1 MLSIRSPALSF
12 FCKPIN
18 FFLIFLLYNRMFVSV
33 SEFFYKKNSEII
45 WFFDPP
51 PLYLQR
57 IIRETTMNATIHN
70 FNNAEKRKISAEG
83 RIVPVPSLLTNFHS
97 QTIIIKIT
105 STSQRIVAVPLSAGR
120 VLVPIGA

>member
-1 MLSIRSPALSF
+1 
-12 FCKPIN
+12 
-18 FFLIFLLYNRMFVSV
+18 MFVSV

-45 WFFDPP
+45 CFFDSPP
-51 PLYLQR
+51 YICKR

-105 STSQRIVAVPLSAGR
+105 STTQRIVAVPLSAGR

>member
-1 MLSIRSPALSF
+1 
-12 FCKPIN
+12 
-18 FFLIFLLYNRMFVSV
+18 MFVSV
-33 SEFFYKKNSEII
+33 SEFFTKKIRKLFG
-45 WFFDPP
+45 FFIP

-57 IIRETTMNATIHN
+57 IIRETTMSATIHN

-105 STSQRIVAVPLSAGR
+105 STTQRIVAVPLSAGR

>member
-1 MLSIRSPALSF
+1 
-12 FCKPIN
+12 
-18 FFLIFLLYNRMFVSV
+18 MFVSV

-45 WFFDPP
+45 WFFDP

-70 FNNAEKRKISAEG
+70 FNNAEKRTISAEG
-83 RIVPVPSLLTNFHS
+83 RIVPVLSLITTFHS

-105 STSQRIVAVPLSAGR
+105 STSQRDALSAFR
-120 VLVPIGA
+120 